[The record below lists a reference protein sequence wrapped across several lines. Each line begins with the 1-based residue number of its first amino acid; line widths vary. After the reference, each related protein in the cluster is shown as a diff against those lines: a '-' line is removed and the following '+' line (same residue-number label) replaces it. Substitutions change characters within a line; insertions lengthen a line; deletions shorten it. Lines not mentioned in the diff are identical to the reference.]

1 MRNKLW
7 KKLACRRGL
16 GIEIALLVMLVTTA
30 MCILLVSTAL
40 LEKENIDT
48 RSTEVT
54 ERLALDQIG
63 QDFLAK
69 KAPLNANG
77 THEYNGYTAEVED
90 GHLKVFLGPET
101 NQMLKLDVTISG
113 GKVTGW
119 SYHNLGIGGQ

>member
-1 MRNKLW
+1 MKNKLW

-48 RSTEVT
+48 RSAEVT

-63 QDFLAK
+63 QDFLSGK
-69 KAPLNANG
+69 ITGETPEGEN
-77 THEYNGYTAEVED
+77 YNGYVIYD
-90 GHLKVFLGPET
+90 CVPGQVLKVHSLYGE
-101 NQMLKLDVTISG
+101 LKLDVAINGDKITQ
-113 GKVTGW
+113 W

>member
-40 LEKENIDT
+40 LEKKNIDT
-48 RSTEVT
+48 RSAEVT

-63 QDFLAK
+63 QDFLSGK
-69 KAPLNANG
+69 ITGK
-77 THEYNGYTAEVED
+77 T
-90 GHLKVFLGPET
+90 PEGE
-101 NQMLKLDVTISG
+101 K
-113 GKVTGW
+113 
-119 SYHNLGIGGQ
+119 IGRAHV

>member
-48 RSTEVT
+48 GSAEVT

-63 QDFLAK
+63 QDFLSGK
-69 KAPLNANG
+69 ITGKTPEGEN
-77 THEYNGYTAEVED
+77 YKGYVIYACVP
-90 GHLKVFLGPET
+90 GQVLKVHSLYGE
-101 NQMLKLDVTISG
+101 LKLDVAINGDKITQ
-113 GKVTGW
+113 W

>member
-48 RSTEVT
+48 RSAEVT

-63 QDFLAK
+63 QDFLSGK
-69 KAPLNANG
+69 ISAP
-77 THEYNGYTAEVED
+77 TEEYRGYKIAVCND
-90 GHLKVFLGPET
+90 DYLRVVDVLDET
-101 NQMLKLDVTISG
+101 WKL
-113 GKVTGW
+113 
-119 SYHNLGIGGQ
+119 

>member
-48 RSTEVT
+48 RSAEVT

-63 QDFLAK
+63 QDFLNGKITSADVGKDYRGYKIETCDAK
-69 KAPLNANG
+69 NLHVHTP
-77 THEYNGYTAEVED
+77 D
-90 GHLKVFLGPET
+90 GA
-101 NQMLKLDVTISG
+101 LKLTVIINGDKITQ
-113 GKVTGW
+113 W